1 MACLTGQTCRQR
13 SLSAHVSRA
22 VRGHK
27 GCSIQLAV
35 AWQGDRLMMVVV
47 MLLGNTK
54 HSPGTV
60 LSALQIG
67 DLPILQTRK
76 RIQKFIQLVGG

>member
-1 MACLTGQTCRQR
+1 
-13 SLSAHVSRA
+13 
-22 VRGHK
+22 
-27 GCSIQLAV
+27 
-35 AWQGDRLMMVVV
+35 MMVVV

-54 HSPGTV
+54 HLPGTV

-76 RIQKFIQLVGG
+76 QIQRSSYSL

>member
-1 MACLTGQTCRQR
+1 
-13 SLSAHVSRA
+13 
-22 VRGHK
+22 
-27 GCSIQLAV
+27 
-35 AWQGDRLMMVVV
+35 MMVVV

-76 RIQKFIQLVGG
+76 QIQRSSYSEEVAEAGFEPQQTGFGVQTSVGSRV

>member
-1 MACLTGQTCRQR
+1 MCPGLCWGWGGR
-13 SLSAHVSRA
+13 
-22 VRGHK
+22 RG
-27 GCSIQLAV
+27 GCSIQLVV

-54 HSPGTV
+54 HLPGTV

-76 RIQKFIQLVGG
+76 QIQRSSYSL